1 VRAFICARIT
11 GAVAALPY
19 ESTIE
24 RGSQMSEQELARA
37 LPREVPDYH
46 ERQAAHYKA
55 LAETAT
61 TPAIKA
67 RLLREAEEHDQIV
80 AVRPAE

>member
-1 VRAFICARIT
+1 
-11 GAVAALPY
+11 
-19 ESTIE
+19 
-24 RGSQMSEQELARA
+24 MSDEKLARA

-46 ERQAAHYKA
+46 QRQAAHFRA

-67 RLLREAEEHDQIV
+67 RLLREAEEHDQIIV
-80 AVRPAE
+80 APLTG

>member
-1 VRAFICARIT
+1 
-11 GAVAALPY
+11 
-19 ESTIE
+19 
-24 RGSQMSEQELARA
+24 MSDEKLARA

-46 ERQAAHYKA
+46 QRQAAHYRA

-80 AVRPAE
+80 ADRPAD

>member
-1 VRAFICARIT
+1 MDD
-11 GAVAALPY
+11 GK
-19 ESTIE
+19 
-24 RGSQMSEQELARA
+24 LARA

-46 ERQAAHYKA
+46 QRQAAHFRA

-80 AVRPAE
+80 CEPCDE